1 MIGRREFITR
11 KPFSAARCSLTHLVT
26 SASTL
31 NSGMSIAHVR
41 AVSFSIAE
49 SWCGSTLS
57 AFITSLVI
65 GSDRMSSSVSSR

>member
-31 NSGMSIAHVR
+31 NSGMSISPRLRRLLQHR
-41 AVSFSIAE
+41 
-49 SWCGSTLS
+49 
-57 AFITSLVI
+57 
-65 GSDRMSSSVSSR
+65 